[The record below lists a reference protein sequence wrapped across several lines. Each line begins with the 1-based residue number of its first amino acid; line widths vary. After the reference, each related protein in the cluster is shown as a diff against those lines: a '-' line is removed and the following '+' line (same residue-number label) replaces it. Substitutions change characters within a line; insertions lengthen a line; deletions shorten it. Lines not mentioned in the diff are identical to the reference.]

1 VERSV
6 EEPGRPCRVEAQ
18 ATNGRREDI
27 TDARPCGESERPIVA
42 KKWGNAH
49 GAKGPY

>member
-1 VERSV
+1 
-6 EEPGRPCRVEAQ
+6 VEAQ
-18 ATNGRREDI
+18 ATNGRWEDI
-27 TDARPCGESERPIVA
+27 TNVAALWGVGEAHMVA